1 LRYGTKLSETVST
14 EAKRSRGRPRQFDP
28 EVALKA
34 ASDRFRMFGF
44 AATSLDDLAAA
55 TGLARPSLYAA
66 FGDKKALYLAALART
81 HRRLEA
87 RFDALD
93 AAALPRADLLKA
105 IFASTIDGY
114 LTGEISPGGC
124 IAVNTASAEAAAD
137 PDIRQALL
145 GFLTMQDARMERV
158 FTAAGIEPAR
168 HAARLVMSVLH
179 SLAVRARAGTPRA
192 ELIAIAKDCSALLV
206 PPIV

>member
-1 LRYGTKLSETVST
+1 MSEAVASP
-14 EAKRSRGRPRQFDP
+14 RRPRGRPRGFDP

-34 ASDRFRMFGF
+34 ASERFRSFGY

-87 RFDALD
+87 TFDGLE
-93 AAALPRADLLKA
+93 AAALPRETLLDT
-105 IFASTIDGY
+105 IFASTITGY
-114 LTGEISPGGC
+114 LTGDIAPAGC
-124 IAVNTASAEAAAD
+124 IAVTTATAEAVAD
-137 PDIRQALL
+137 PDIRAALL
-145 GFLTMQDARMERV
+145 AFLALQDRRMGQI
-158 FTAAGIEPAR
+158 FAAAGIAR
-168 HAARLVMSVLH
+168 PEAAARIVMSVIH

-192 ELIAIAKDCSALLV
+192 ELEAIAADCIALLA
-206 PPIV
+206 

>member
-1 LRYGTKLSETVST
+1 MSEAVASP
-14 EAKRSRGRPRQFDP
+14 RRPRGRPRGFDP

-34 ASDRFRMFGF
+34 ASERFRNFGY

-87 RFDALD
+87 TLDALA
-93 AAALPRADLLKA
+93 AAALPKAALLDT
-105 IFASTIDGY
+105 IFASTITGY
-114 LTGEISPGGC
+114 LTGDIAPAGC
-124 IAVNTASAEAAAD
+124 IAVTTASAEAVAD
-137 PDIRQALL
+137 PEIRAALL
-145 GFLTMQDARMERV
+145 AFLALQDERMAQI
-158 FTAAGIEPAR
+158 FAAAGISRPVA
-168 HAARLVMSVLH
+168 AARIVMSVIH

-192 ELIAIAKDCSALLV
+192 ELEAIAADCIALLA
-206 PPIV
+206 